1 MIRFIFSFTGAV
13 LLILLA
19 AWVAA
24 WLARVRTE
32 GISVRLQ
39 IFVALGFIVGAFA
52 FGLGLLVLDRIEA
65 RATLLATEAARD
77 EAAAIAAFIAGEVE
91 TSGSSLDKIAHT
103 LENQRRRSAAAR
115 SQVTLIDARGRQV
128 FTEGPTGEE
137 PGTVKV
143 NAPIETNEGVIGQ
156 VQVVKPTIIMRRLLA
171 DFAPTVLLISAALG
185 VAAALAAA
193 LIGRA
198 IAHPIERLTAFAERV
213 SEGDRSAQPPAAHG
227 LEVMRLSRAI
237 DKMRR
242 ELEGRPY
249 VESFAAD
256 LSHELKNPVAAIR
269 AAAEVLDDGALAE
282 PEEAQ
287 RFVKRIRESTGRI
300 EVLLAELLSLARIES
315 RGVENQETIELVS
328 LVRASTEARS
338 GGREIK
344 VTSDGTL
351 LRVRGDRR
359 WLTRAVDNLI
369 DNALTHGDASR
380 PPEVVLAARGDR
392 ASVAVVS
399 GGRIA
404 AHMKTRLFRRF
415 ATSRGDRGGTGLGLA
430 IVRAVAEAHGG
441 RVLVEERQEP
451 SEVEFRIELPRAE
464 ALARLIG
471 RDAPPGGES
480 GVK

>member
-39 IFVALGFIVGAFA
+39 VFVALGFIVGAFA

-77 EAAAIAAFIAGEVE
+77 EAAAIAAFIAGEIDA
-91 TSGSSLDKIAHT
+91 SGADMDQIART
-103 LENQRRRSAAAR
+103 LENQRRRKAAAR
-115 SQVTLIDARGRQV
+115 SQVTLLDTQGRQL
-128 FTEGPTGEE
+128 FAEGPTGDE

-143 NAPIETNEGVIGQ
+143 VAPVETEKKGVVGH
-156 VQVVKPTIIMRRLLA
+156 VQVVKPTIIMRRLLE

-198 IAHPIERLTAFAERV
+198 IAHPIEKLTAFAERV
-213 SEGDRSAQPPAAHG
+213 SEGERSAQPPAAHG

-287 RFVKRIRESTGRI
+287 RFVKRIREATGRI
-300 EVLLAELLSLARIES
+300 EVMLAELLSLARIES
-315 RGVENQETIELVS
+315 RGVENQETIDLAA
-328 LVRASTEARS
+328 LVRSCAEHWGADVAIRVEGPS
-338 GGREIK
+338 
-344 VTSDGTL
+344 L
-351 LRVRGDRR
+351 HVRGDRR
-359 WLTRAVDNLI
+359 WLARALDNLI
-369 DNALTHGDASR
+369 DNALAHGDKTR
-380 PPEVVLAARGDR
+380 KPEVVLR
-392 ASVAVVS
+392 ASGDDALIAVVS
-399 GGRIA
+399 GGRIVP
-404 AHMKTRLFRRF
+404 HMKKRLFRRF
-415 ATSRGDRGGTGLGLA
+415 ATSRADKGGTGLGLA

-441 RVLVEERQEP
+441 RVDVQEREEP
-451 SEVEFRIELPRAE
+451 AEVEFQMKLPRAE
-464 ALARLIG
+464 ALARLLA
-471 RDAPPGGES
+471 RESRPGTTD
-480 GVK
+480 V

>member
-39 IFVALGFIVGAFA
+39 VFVALGFIVGAFA

-77 EAAAIAAFIAGEVE
+77 EAAAIAAFIAGEVDA
-91 TSGSSLDKIAHT
+91 SGADMEQIART
-103 LENQRRRSAAAR
+103 LENQRRRNAAAR
-115 SQVTLIDARGRQV
+115 SRVTLLDKNGRQL
-128 FTEGPTGEE
+128 FTEGPTGDE

-143 NAPIETNEGVIGQ
+143 VAPVETDRGVIGQ
-156 VQVVKPTIIMRRLLA
+156 VQVVKPTIIMRRLLE
-171 DFAPTVLLISAALG
+171 DFAPTVLLISSALG

-198 IAHPIERLTAFAERV
+198 IAHPIESLTAFAERV
-213 SEGDRSAQPPAAHG
+213 SEGERSAQPPEARG

-242 ELEGRPY
+242 QLEGRPY

-300 EVLLAELLSLARIES
+300 EILLAELLSLARIES
-315 RGVENQETIELVS
+315 RGVEHQETIELAS
-328 LVRASTEARS
+328 LVRTTVEGR
-338 GGREIK
+338 GGDIRVSVE
-344 VTSDGTL
+344 GGAFH
-351 LRVRGDRR
+351 VRGDRR
-359 WLTRAVDNLI
+359 WLSRAIGNLA
-369 DNALTHGDASR
+369 DNALTHGDGSR
-380 PPEVVLAARGDR
+380 PPEIVLR
-392 ASVAVVS
+392 ASGDAATIAVIS

-404 AHMKTRLFRRF
+404 PHMKKRLFRRF
-415 ATSRGDRGGTGLGLA
+415 ATSRADKGGTGLGLA
-430 IVRAVAEAHGG
+430 IARAVAEAHRG
-441 RVLVEERQEP
+441 RVEVEEREVP
-451 SEVEFRIELPRAE
+451 PEVEFRIELPRAE
-464 ALARLIG
+464 PLARLMTSDSSPG
-471 RDAPPGGES
+471 EPDAAR
-480 GVK
+480 